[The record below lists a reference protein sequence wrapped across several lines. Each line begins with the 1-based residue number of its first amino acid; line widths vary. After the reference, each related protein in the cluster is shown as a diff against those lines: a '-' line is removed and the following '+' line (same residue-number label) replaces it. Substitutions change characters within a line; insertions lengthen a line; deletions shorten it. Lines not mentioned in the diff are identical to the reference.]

1 MSEAKPTKFKI
12 NVKFSPPGVTK
23 VAWYFKVM
31 CVGSVPL
38 DFVSNDEVEVN
49 SRVVQKLIQIAMK
62 MGMFRTRV
70 LSHLADVIWGMDS
83 VDLSEDLCQRIY

>member
-1 MSEAKPTKFKI
+1 MVIGLQLLGWSRPASIVFGIDWVMSEAKPTKFKI

-38 DFVSNDEVEVN
+38 NFVSNDEVEVKFQSGAEIN
-49 SRVVQKLIQIAMK
+49 PDCDENGNV
-62 MGMFRTRV
+62 
-70 LSHLADVIWGMDS
+70 
-83 VDLSEDLCQRIY
+83 